1 MTPEKIEEERK
12 KMYEN
17 QSRTTTLGLKSD
29 DGVVLATESQASMGY
44 LVANKY
50 AEKIIPLQD
59 HIAITISGGV
69 GDAQILG
76 RIMQAQTNLYQLERK
91 RKMDVDSAATLLAN
105 VLQGRRMLPYYVSLI
120 MGGYDEEPRLYSLDA
135 LGSKMEKKATAS
147 GSGSPIAY
155 GVLENYFDEEN
166 DTEENLKIALKA
178 IHAAKE
184 RDSMSGGRQIH
195 LMKITDK
202 GSKKYTEEEI
212 EKMKKEINLRKI

>member
-1 MTPEKIEEERK
+1 MTPEKQEERK

-44 LVANKY
+44 LVADKY

-76 RIMQAQTNLYQLERK
+76 RIMKAQTNIYQLERK

-135 LGSKMEKKATAS
+135 LGSKMEKKAVAS

-155 GVLENYFDEEN
+155 GVLENYYDEEN
-166 DTEENLKIALKA
+166 TTEENLKIAIKA

-212 EKMKKEINLRKI
+212 EELKKDINLRKI